1 MNAWWFCSPTQLL
14 ILQKGKKK
22 LLSLGGEN
30 TKRKKKRACFFF
42 SPPSPNCQRT
52 SSPRSHYN
60 TGSFKAALQLFIESL
75 QAQVNR
81 PVR

>member
-14 ILQKGKKK
+14 ILQKGKK

-30 TKRKKKRACFFF
+30 TKRACFFF
-42 SPPSPNCQRT
+42 SPSPNCQRT
-52 SSPRSHYN
+52 SSARSRYN